1 MMNSTMTSTYVLGQS
16 QQEYERLML
25 QSKLLRPFTD
35 RFFRSA
41 GVGPGMRVLDIGSG
55 MGDVALLA
63 GEIVGPGGS
72 VLGVD
77 RDAAALSHAEQRAK
91 DDGCSSWVS
100 FRATMLDEFTSEDLF
115 DAIVGRYIL
124 LYQPDAGATIRQLL
138 RFLKPV
144 GIVVFH
150 ELDFTDPRSSDPPCP
165 FWDEIYALLSES
177 FRRAGCP
184 PDFGRRVGKAFTD
197 AGLAF
202 PTILAESLIGG
213 ARGSYVYPW
222 IASTLLSVAPRMEQL
237 GLKMPDGVAADH
249 TLAGRLEDAV
259 LASGS
264 QIWGPT
270 QFGAWSRKPL

>member
-1 MMNSTMTSTYVLGQS
+1 MMNSTTTSTYVLGRS
-16 QQEYERLML
+16 EQEYERLML
-25 QSKLLRPFTD
+25 QSKILRPFTD
-35 RFFRSA
+35 RFFRTA
-41 GVGPGMRVLDIGSG
+41 GVSPGMRVLDIGSG

-77 RDAAALSHAEQRAK
+77 RDAAALERARQRAAEH
-91 DDGCSSWVS
+91 GCASWVS
-100 FRATMLDEFTSEDLF
+100 FQASTLDDFSSTGFF

-124 LYQPDAGATIRQLL
+124 LYQPDAGAMIRNLL
-138 RFLKPV
+138 RFLKPG

-165 FWDEIYALLSES
+165 LWDEIYALLSES

-197 AGLAF
+197 AGLPF

-213 ARGSYVYPW
+213 GRGSYLYPW
-222 IASTLLSVAPRMEQL
+222 IASTLLSVAPRMGQL
-237 GLKMPDGVAADH
+237 GLKMPDGVTADE

-259 LASGS
+259 IATGS
-264 QIWGPT
+264 QLCGPT
-270 QFGAWSRKPL
+270 QFGAWARRL